1 MSTRSYKKITLK
13 LLIIL
18 LITVVML
25 SLSGVCVQAN
35 SVEYR
40 GEAEGLI
47 ATPDDFFL
55 DFGMLLPGDKREGVA
70 YIKNTTND
78 EIEVFF
84 KTEPLDKSE
93 YYDDID
99 YSLLEKISLKITLK
113 QTSSSEEKVLFD
125 GNLGAESMSE
135 FISLGE
141 YSKGFDGEFVFKIEV
156 PTSLRNDYTL
166 SRTKV
171 KWVFAVEKKDKAEP
185 EPEPKPEPEN
195 PDEPTKQDDN
205 PEKPGHEGDN
215 QKEDK
220 TEDKIDEKIDEK
232 TEDKN
237 PVSEIIKQVQT
248 GDKIYYIIGIMVIA
262 ILMAVTLFIPKN
274 KRGK

>member
-25 SLSGVCVQAN
+25 SLSGACVQAN

-141 YSKGFDGEFVFKIEV
+141 YSKGFDGEFIFKIEV

-171 KWVFAVEKKDKAEP
+171 KWVFAVEKKKDKTEP
-185 EPEPKPEPEN
+185 EPEPEN

-205 PEKPGHEGDN
+205 PEKPGDEGDN
-215 QKEDK
+215 QKED
-220 TEDKIDEKIDEK
+220 K

>member
-1 MSTRSYKKITLK
+1 MSLKNEKFNKNAKLITLK
-13 LLIIL
+13 SIIIL
-18 LITVVML
+18 LITSVML
-25 SLSGVCVQAN
+25 SLSGACVQAN

-47 ATPDDFFL
+47 ATPEDFFL
-55 DFGMLLPGDKREGVA
+55 DFGTLLPGDKREGVA

-99 YSLLEKISLKITLK
+99 YSLLEKISLKISLK
-113 QTSSSEEKVLFD
+113 QTSGSEEKVLFD

-135 FISLGE
+135 FVSLGE
-141 YSKGFDGEFVFKIEV
+141 YSKGFDGEFIFKIEV

-171 KWVFAVEKKDKAEP
+171 KWVFAVEKKEKDKP
-185 EPEPKPEPEN
+185 DPGKTD
-195 PDEPTKQDDN
+195 DEPTKPDDEAN
-205 PEKPGHEGDN
+205 N
-215 QKEDK
+215 QEDTK
-220 TEDKIDEKIDEK
+220 
-232 TEDKN
+232 DKN
-237 PVSEIIKQVQT
+237 NNVKPVQT
-248 GDKIYYIIGIMVIA
+248 GDRIYYVIGIMIIA
-262 ILMAVTLFIPKN
+262 VLVAITLYIPKN
-274 KRGK
+274 KRRK